1 MYSKIYLMAAI
12 MAFASVGALL
22 TQPTLASAQSSMESF
37 LNSPTSNNSDS
48 NEPIKSADND
58 QPIKSADTT
67 SKSSDATTTQP
78 TSLLATE
85 PVSTS
90 LSCGEVITKS
100 VKLSANLDCKTDGII
115 VGGNGITI
123 DLNGYT
129 IAGPGPASSKI
140 GVMLAN
146 NNGVQVIGPG
156 TITNFQAGILN
167 TGGDSNSVNRVTF
180 TENEIAIF
188 NTGAKTTSIQ
198 ENMMD
203 SNKIGFASHSS
214 SGTVMKTNLLLS
226 NALAGVTLVN
236 SQGNE
241 VSTNIIKGSVNGVF
255 VDGQSTLNN
264 VNTNTVV
271 KQKHR
276 SRFEQRQRPTNQYKP
291 QRIHRQQL

>member
-37 LNSPTSNNSDS
+37 LNSPTSNTSDT

-67 SKSSDATTTQP
+67 ASSTGAAQP
-78 TSLLATE
+78 NSLLATE
-85 PVSTS
+85 PESTS

-129 IAGPGPASSKI
+129 IKGPGPASSKI

-146 NNGVQVIGPG
+146 NNGVHVNGPG

-167 TGGDSNSVNRVTF
+167 TGGDSNSINRVTF

-214 SGTVMKTNLLLS
+214 SGTVMTTNLLLS

-241 VSTNIIKGSVNGVF
+241 VST
-255 VDGQSTLNN
+255 
-264 VNTNTVV
+264 
-271 KQKHR
+271 
-276 SRFEQRQRPTNQYKP
+276 
-291 QRIHRQQL
+291 

>member
-37 LNSPTSNNSDS
+37 LNSPTSNNSDT
-48 NEPIKSADND
+48 NEPIRSADDD
-58 QPIKSADTT
+58 QPIKSADATT
-67 SKSSDATTTQP
+67 SSSGAAPSSSGAAQP

-115 VGGNGITI
+115 VGGNGIVI

-129 IAGPGPASSKI
+129 IKGPGPASSKI

-146 NNGVQVIGPG
+146 NNGVQVNGPG

-241 VSTNIIKGSVNGVF
+241 VSTNIIKGSVNVVF
-255 VDGQSTLNN
+255 VDGHRTLNN
-264 VNTNTVV
+264 VNTYTVAQNT
-271 KQKHR
+271 
-276 SRFEQRQRPTNQYKP
+276 
-291 QRIHRQQL
+291 

>member
-1 MYSKIYLMAAI
+1 MAAI

-156 TITNFQAGILN
+156 TIPNFQAGILN
-167 TGGDSNSVNRVTF
+167 TGGDSNSV
-180 TENEIAIF
+180 
-188 NTGAKTTSIQ
+188 
-198 ENMMD
+198 
-203 SNKIGFASHSS
+203 
-214 SGTVMKTNLLLS
+214 
-226 NALAGVTLVN
+226 
-236 SQGNE
+236 
-241 VSTNIIKGSVNGVF
+241 
-255 VDGQSTLNN
+255 
-264 VNTNTVV
+264 
-271 KQKHR
+271 
-276 SRFEQRQRPTNQYKP
+276 SRGDL
-291 QRIHRQQL
+291 H